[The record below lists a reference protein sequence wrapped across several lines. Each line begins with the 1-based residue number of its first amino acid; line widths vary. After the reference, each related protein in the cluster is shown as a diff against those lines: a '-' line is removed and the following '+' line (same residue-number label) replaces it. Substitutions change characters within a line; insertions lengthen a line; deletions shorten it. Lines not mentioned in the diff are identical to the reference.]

1 MRVAPKLRAVVM
13 HSTMFNSGEAG
24 NWFFEVSRADV
35 GTQFGWL
42 VRACAVPC
50 GWAWA
55 HRWSPALPIV
65 AAMDRMW
72 WTGWST
78 VAILPVVDSIFLA
91 ARFRPVTPR
100 GD

>member
-42 VRACAVPC
+42 VRACVRALFRAGGPGHTAGAQPC
-50 GWAWA
+50 P
-55 HRWSPALPIV
+55 S
-65 AAMDRMW
+65 
-72 WTGWST
+72 
-78 VAILPVVDSIFLA
+78 
-91 ARFRPVTPR
+91 
-100 GD
+100 

>member
-42 VRACAVPC
+42 VSA
-50 GWAWA
+50 
-55 HRWSPALPIV
+55 
-65 AAMDRMW
+65 
-72 WTGWST
+72 
-78 VAILPVVDSIFLA
+78 
-91 ARFRPVTPR
+91 
-100 GD
+100 